1 MFMTH
6 ESIIYWLFVDH
17 MVNNPQ
23 INSGTHDNSNFTAI
37 GTWPLFRW
45 KIWFVQ
51 WEINTNL
58 LNTRLMSNRHITRR
72 TCNEFFFFLTKYS
85 ASFLFSKLKYT
96 YPPQFPSTFRKKQK
110 SSLMNHFEISLFLVN
125 KCWPNVG
132 FYENIR
138 IYLYEIHENDC
149 KLCS

>member
-1 MFMTH
+1 MIEICKHRVSNNLNPLKMFMTH
-6 ESIIYWLFVDH
+6 ESVKCWLFVDR
-17 MVNNPQ
+17 MVNNVDLMVNNTQ
-23 INSGTHDNSNFTAI
+23 MNSKTHNNSNFTTI

-58 LNTRLMSNRHITRR
+58 LSTRLMSNNHITRR

-96 YPPQFPSTFRKKQK
+96 YPRNFP
-110 SSLMNHFEISLFLVN
+110 LLFERN
-125 KCWPNVG
+125 KN
-132 FYENIR
+132 
-138 IYLYEIHENDC
+138 LH
-149 KLCS
+149 